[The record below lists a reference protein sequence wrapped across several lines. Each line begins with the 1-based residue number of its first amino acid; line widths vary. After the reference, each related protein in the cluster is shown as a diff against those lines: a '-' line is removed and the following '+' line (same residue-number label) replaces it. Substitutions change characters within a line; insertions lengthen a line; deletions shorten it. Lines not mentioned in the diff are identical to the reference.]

1 MKCVL
6 YNLVFVLLLGFLPSA
21 ARAETCGTGEY
32 GGFIYPI
39 ENHSIIPGC
48 HFDEFCNSALGPHH
62 MAIDII
68 PSTGEAL
75 DTLVYSP
82 CSGTVKFAK
91 TAKLY
96 GGMVIFEC
104 LVLDEC
110 VSPFMAHLYPQGD
123 FSGKGLKVKEGETV
137 KVGQLI
143 GYIAPGEYNGG
154 FDYNLHTHFGIRKG
168 HADIGGNYLESC
180 KVSLWNYTGYAK
192 NETCYPYVLADMY
205 DPVEFIDK
213 IVPEKEAKLL
223 GPKPFTP
230 PYDANAKPCLNVTG
244 SAKTNWVFSC
254 EAGTE
259 WLDSY
264 AVGSNVAD
272 LAEVKNVTADHRFVA
287 QRYWNGQ
294 KFGAVEETAWASV
307 GSGWPQSQT
316 WPTVVNAAAGA
327 WKMDIWFEVKATGEK
342 IPLLPSVEFLVG
354 DISDPAPQ
362 SKEAFQLTEVNACTS
377 INWGNNANGWTYT
390 CLDPSSSFLEGTLLV
405 YALAKIENAIKN
417 FRFRTE
423 KYMKVDGILVKQGEA
438 DKSQYINIGSGWDK
452 AYTWPRVYKPKA
464 GVWVFD
470 FFIDFEDGS
479 ESKHLGIHTVTIE
492 KKPEPISKPA
502 PSVSG
507 GGSWSCLA
515 KNMVS
520 GNDANEWVYTC
531 SGSKDTFFEDED
543 VVVLARAENIPKNF
557 KFKVKKFWKSKTTPP
572 IVDEMASFINVGTG
586 WAYAYTWPTVPMWQ
600 DGTWYF
606 EFFIVFED
614 GTETLFEEHTLT
626 MQNKGNPDPPPQPI
640 PSVPYVFGS
649 TETCLDHQDGVAPNW
664 DFSCIDPK
672 TVFTEGDMLFVVTK
686 LKQVAATHQIK
697 TIFIQNGGVVWTNI
711 APAENTW
718 GVVASG
724 TVWNTSFAWPRK
736 GNVGPGN
743 WEADILV
750 RIIGEPDFTW
760 VYTHAFTVLPKGSS
774 APPFVFMGADACTA
788 MAGPNADWQYWCVD
802 PKTEFSAGSTI
813 IVVAGIEQ
821 VFVDHYFKTAIYANG
836 SSVGIPQTSDW
847 TYVGEGWDYAFTW
860 PTVSN
865 VWAGT
870 WEFRVYLVYQTKT
883 GDIEVSLL
891 ENVVVKVK

>member
-6 YNLVFVLLLGFLPSA
+6 YNLVFALLLGLLPNTA
-21 ARAETCGTGEY
+21 LAIYTGPNLKIPMLEGDPICCNTQPGGIVAEKI
-32 GGFIYPI
+32 GGGINPGHTNNHF
-39 ENHSIIPGC
+39 HSIDWQPRWKGK
-48 HFDEFCNSALGPHH
+48 
-62 MAIDII
+62 
-68 PSTGEAL
+68 
-75 DTLVYSP
+75 DTAVAAAAGTVTKAVNSP
-82 CSGTVKFAK
+82 CYKDGPSCYVILDHGNGYTSWYYHLAEGTVKVKKGDTVQQGQELGVIGTTGESSGDHLHFEFLHNGDASK
-91 TAKLY
+91 NNVALEGVLLDGIPFVDYKANELY
-96 GGMVIFEC
+96 
-104 LVLDEC
+104 LSSNK
-110 VSPFMAHLYPQGD
+110 SP
-123 FSGKGLKVKEGETV
+123 
-137 KVGQLI
+137 
-143 GYIAPGEYNGG
+143 
-154 FDYNLHTHFGIRKG
+154 
-168 HADIGGNYLESC
+168 
-180 KVSLWNYTGYAK
+180 
-192 NETCYPYVLADMY
+192 LA
-205 DPVEFIDK
+205 
-213 IVPEKEAKLL
+213 VP
-223 GPKPFTP
+223 PFTP
-230 PYDANAKPCLNVTG
+230 PYNANAKPCLNVTG
-244 SAKTNWVFSC
+244 SEKTNWVFSC
-254 EAGTE
+254 KAGTE
-259 WLDSY
+259 WLESY
-264 AVGSNVAD
+264 TVGSNVAV

-362 SKEAFQLTEVNACTS
+362 SKETFQLNEVNACTS
-377 INWGNNANGWTYT
+377 INWGNNANGWIYT
-390 CLDPSSSFLEGTLLV
+390 CLDPSLSFPEGTLLV

-423 KYMKVDGILVKQGEA
+423 KYLKVDGVLVKQGEP
-438 DKSQYINIGSGWDK
+438 DKSQYINVGFSGWDK

-464 GVWVFD
+464 GEWVFD

-479 ESKHLGIHTVTIE
+479 ESKHLGLHTFTID
-492 KKPEPISKPA
+492 KNPEPAPKPA
-502 PSVSG
+502 SSVSG

-520 GNDANEWVYTC
+520 GNEGNEWVYTC
-531 SGSKDTFFEDED
+531 SSPKDTFFEDED

-572 IVDEMASFINVGTG
+572 IVDEMTSFINVGTG

-600 DGTWYF
+600 DGAWYF
-606 EFFIVFED
+606 EFFVVFED
-614 GTETLFEEHTLT
+614 GTEILFEEHTLT
-626 MQNKGNPDPPPQPI
+626 MQNKGNPDPLSQPI

-672 TVFTEGDMLFVVTK
+672 TVFTEGEMVFVVTD
-686 LKQVAATHQIK
+686 LKKVAATHQIR
-697 TIFIQNGGVVWTNI
+697 TVFIQDGAVVWTNI
-711 APAENTW
+711 APGQDKW
-718 GVVASG
+718 GVVDPG

-736 GNVGPGN
+736 GNIGSGN
-743 WEADILV
+743 WEADISV
-750 RIIGEPDFTW
+750 RLISEPDFTW

-774 APPFVFMGADACTA
+774 APPFVYMGADACTA

-821 VFVDHYFKTAIYANG
+821 VFVDHYFKTVVYVNG
-836 SSVGIPQTSDW
+836 SQVGIPQTSDW

-865 VWAGT
+865 VWPGT
-870 WEFRVYLVYQTKT
+870 WEFRIYLVYQTKS
-883 GDIEVSLL
+883 GDIEVPLL